1 MFGHISLNFVLFLFI
16 FLLSIQSTLTL
27 VCYECNECTDITC
40 PCDNTINTET
50 KDSYCILL
58 RENLSDGVNVE
69 IKHIPRNSTIYYV
82 SDPYYISVAETILY
96 DKTTERWL
104 SQSNQ
109 ITYAC
114 QTDKCNQPD
123 LLRKLPSNGL
133 SLTLP
138 SEWLN
143 ENLLRKP
150 DKNMT
155 LCNECPDERICGNR
169 QYFINTTQCEVTEC
183 QDLCIMGETFRE
195 AQPTQFCYE
204 SFCLS
209 DERQPEIAINAIY
222 YINNKRFEIDETAI
236 ICNGDDCSR
245 LEIFKDI
252 KERLQIDYN
261 GIQPFLPANHV
272 KSIYPTSIIILMM
285 ILLQNLIFY

>member
-1 MFGHISLNFVLFLFI
+1 MLGHISLNFVSFLFI

-27 VCYECNECTDITC
+27 VCYECEECTDITC
-40 PCDNTINTET
+40 TCNNTITTET

-58 RENLSDGVNVE
+58 RENLSNGVNVE
-69 IKHIPRNSTIYYV
+69 IKHIPRNSTNYYV
-82 SDPYYISVAETILY
+82 SDPYYISVEETILY

-104 SQSNQ
+104 SQSKK

-114 QTDKCNQPD
+114 QTDKCNQPN
-123 LLRKLPSNGL
+123 LLRQLPSNGL

-143 ENLLRKP
+143 ENLLRKA
-150 DKNMT
+150 DKSTT
-155 LCNECPDERICGNR
+155 LCNEYSAERICGNR
-169 QYFINTTQCEVTEC
+169 QYFINKTQCEVINC
-183 QDLCIMGETFRE
+183 QDLCIMGETFSE
-195 AQPTQFCYE
+195 AQSIQFCYE

-209 DERQPEIAINAIY
+209 NERQPEIAINAIY
-222 YINNKRFEIDETAI
+222 YINNKRFEIIETDI

-252 KERLQIDYN
+252 KEKLQIDYN
-261 GIQPFLPANHV
+261 GIQPFLPANHA